1 MVKVVKNSVII
12 ILFFSSAFYLGY
24 IYGNT
29 MGYEE
34 GNNFGKLQ
42 SVKSIDDIK
51 NELRQYERDNINS
64 YLEGKLGVYQKKE
77 GPLLNKKFVY
87 YIEGEITNSAILAN
101 VKDIKIRVDFVSKTD
116 KVIDSKE
123 VIIYEFINKG
133 STKNF
138 KEKITVP
145 PNYSSFKWSI
155 LSVDFY

>member
-1 MVKVVKNSVII
+1 ML
-12 ILFFSSAFYLGY
+12 ILFYLK
-24 IYGNT
+24 I
-29 MGYEE
+29 
-34 GNNFGKLQ
+34 KLL
-42 SVKSIDDIK
+42 IK
-51 NELRQYERDNINS
+51 LDT
-64 YLEGKLGVYQKKE
+64 
-77 GPLLNKKFVY
+77 P
-87 YIEGEITNSAILAN
+87 EILIWTITAILAN

-138 KEKITVP
+138 KEKITAP